1 MKQKNSLAGK
11 LTTTADFTDIFAILF
26 WVIPCKYVVIFL
38 SDFTL
43 SDFIFLFFFFPPS
56 LWPSFLSEK
65 PNRIPGISVK
75 LTVLEW

>member
-38 SDFTL
+38 SDF
-43 SDFIFLFFFFPPS
+43 IFLFFFF
-56 LWPSFLSEK
+56 FLVSGLLFFQK
-65 PNRIPGISVK
+65 NQTGY
-75 LTVLEW
+75 LEYQ

>member
-26 WVIPCKYVVIFL
+26 WVIPCRYVVIFL

-43 SDFIFLFFFFPPS
+43 SDFIFLFFFF
-56 LWPSFLSEK
+56 FLVSGLLFFQK
-65 PNRIPGISVK
+65 NQTGY
-75 LTVLEW
+75 LEYQ

>member
-26 WVIPCKYVVIFL
+26 WVIPCRYVVIFL

-43 SDFIFLFFFFPPS
+43 SDFIFLFFFFS
-56 LWPSFLSEK
+56 
-65 PNRIPGISVK
+65 
-75 LTVLEW
+75 